1 MPNGTNQNKK
11 YSNRTRPIEY
21 KFRVTQEEYDELI
34 KQKFLSG
41 CRSRHDFIMK
51 MVSEGCILNIGK
63 LVPELSRQGN
73 NLNQL
78 VKKINTS
85 PELLQDEN
93 IKKEI
98 TDTLKEVRESWQW
111 LNQVAAVASGRH

>member
-1 MPNGTNQNKK
+1 
-11 YSNRTRPIEY
+11 
-21 KFRVTQEEYDELI
+21 
-34 KQKFLSG
+34 
-41 CRSRHDFIMK
+41 MK

-78 VKKINTS
+78 VRKINTN

-93 IKKEI
+93 IRKEI

-111 LNQVAAVASGRH
+111 LNRVAAVASGRH